1 MEQRV
6 IDKIKLT
13 NAQIEAIG
21 KLNDA
26 MNKCT
31 EVELAFVYE
40 VPTATIVAVN
50 LNNAEL
56 RRKEECDEYA
66 VEFEDVRSDDEVCDL
81 CCYEVECEIYDNDP
95 NFSDQLV
102 FVTKE

>member
-13 NAQIEAIG
+13 DAQIEAIG

-26 MNKCT
+26 MNSCA
-31 EVELAFVYE
+31 EVGLAFVYE
-40 VPTATIVAVN
+40 VPTETIVAVN

-66 VEFEDVRSDDEVCDL
+66 VEFEDVRNDEVCDL
-81 CCYEVECEIYDNDP
+81 CCYEVGYEMYYHDP
-95 NFSDQLV
+95 NYSDQLV